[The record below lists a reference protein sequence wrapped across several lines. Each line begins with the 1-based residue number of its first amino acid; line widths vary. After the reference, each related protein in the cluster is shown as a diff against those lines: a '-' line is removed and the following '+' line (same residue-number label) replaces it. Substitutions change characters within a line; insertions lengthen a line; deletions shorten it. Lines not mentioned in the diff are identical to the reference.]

1 MIKFIRLTKM
11 LINPATIRTISMTDT
26 AYTIH
31 FTSEQ
36 MNGLM
41 LAGSGVVSSHSS
53 YLVIDKT
60 NQPSDYRIL
69 QGWISKID

>member
-1 MIKFIRLTKM
+1 MKFIRLTKI
-11 LINPATIRTISMTDT
+11 LINPSTIRTISMTDT

-36 MNGLM
+36 MNGM
-41 LAGSGVVSSHSS
+41 MIAGSGLVSSHNS

-60 NQPSDYRIL
+60 KQPSDYRML
-69 QGWISKID
+69 QCWISKID